1 MAGSSAYNAFDEN
14 YYRIKAS
21 KPLTVGR
28 VVRGK
33 YSVPGAFDLAVDNG
47 SLVERRSCT
56 AHFKFNIRD
65 YHPPLK
71 RRMGLRHL
79 VISGSGGTS
88 KDLLAGAECASS
100 MSPLTTASGAV

>member
-1 MAGSSAYNAFDEN
+1 MLIHCKRKSDAIFDGGVVGGGYFSGHTLFVKDNIVTCTYNAFDEN

-21 KPLTVGR
+21 KPLAVGR

-56 AHFKFNIRD
+56 AHFKFNVRD
-65 YHPPLK
+65 
-71 RRMGLRHL
+71 
-79 VISGSGGTS
+79 
-88 KDLLAGAECASS
+88 
-100 MSPLTTASGAV
+100 

>member
-1 MAGSSAYNAFDEN
+1 MLIHCKRKSDAIFDGGVVGDEN

-21 KPLTVGR
+21 KPLAVGR

-65 YHPPLK
+65 
-71 RRMGLRHL
+71 
-79 VISGSGGTS
+79 
-88 KDLLAGAECASS
+88 
-100 MSPLTTASGAV
+100 

>member
-1 MAGSSAYNAFDEN
+1 MLIHCKRKSD
-14 YYRIKAS
+14 AS
-21 KPLTVGR
+21 KPLAVGR

-65 YHPPLK
+65 
-71 RRMGLRHL
+71 
-79 VISGSGGTS
+79 
-88 KDLLAGAECASS
+88 
-100 MSPLTTASGAV
+100 